1 MSAYRAIHPLPPTLI
16 NQIAAGEVIER
27 PSSVL
32 KELVENSIDAAAHSI
47 DIRLDGGG
55 IRRIAVTDD
64 GHGISKEDLLLALQT
79 HATSKIASLAELEQ
93 VGSMGFR
100 GEALPSIASVSYL
113 HLSSRT
119 EQAEHAWSVASPYDT
134 VEPASGPV
142 GTRVEVRALFDK
154 VPARRKF
161 LRTER
166 TEYGHCLQVL
176 RRIALAYPN
185 IHFRLTHNQ
194 RVVANWPVQ
203 SFHERLQAILG
214 DEFKQHSSAVENVH
228 EHIKIFGRISR
239 AEHAKSRREPQFLY
253 VNGRFVRD
261 YRLQHAIKQAYGDV
275 LHGDRQPSFVLFLYL
290 DPKEVD
296 VNVHPAKHEVR
307 FRNDGAVYRFV
318 LDNLGQT
325 LADLP
330 VGEAAVEPALGG
342 PAKSG
347 LPPSAAQS
355 GSLPT
360 DDDAGAGSR
369 PPSSTNIG
377 LGRAGAQPALS
388 RAQLPSASQ
397 SALAFGAQPAS
408 SDAWQKLYEPLS
420 KPSSPGLTTNL
431 GAAQGST
438 LATGAGAAT
447 APTDAGSELPTA
459 KGEGSQDYPL
469 GMAIAQLHG
478 IYILSQTRDGL
489 LLVDMHAAHERVV
502 YEYLKKNYQQ
512 AERISQEL
520 LVPVVLAIDE
530 TEVGVVETHQEALQE
545 LGLHLGLAGPQQLT
559 VRAVPAM
566 LGQGNIETMV
576 REILAEL
583 NELGQSELL
592 QTHHHQLLAT
602 MACHG
607 SVRANRQLSIAE
619 MNALLRDME
628 RTDRAGL
635 CNHGRPTWYYWHLN
649 ELDKLFLRGQ

>member
-1 MSAYRAIHPLPPTLI
+1 MSAYRPIQPLEPTLV

-27 PSSVL
+27 PASVL
-32 KELVENSIDAAAHSI
+32 KELIENSIDAQASFI
-47 DIRLDGGG
+47 DVRLDGGG
-55 IRRIAVTDD
+55 IRRIAVHDD
-64 GHGISKEDLLLALQT
+64 GHGIAADDLILALQT
-79 HATSKIASLAELEQ
+79 HATSKISSLSELEQ

-100 GEALPSIASVSYL
+100 GEALPSIASIAHL

-119 EQAEHAWSVASPYDT
+119 QDADHAWAIAGANQQP
-134 VEPASGPV
+134 EPASGPV
-142 GTRVEVRALFDK
+142 GTRIEVRALFDK

-166 TEYGHCLQVL
+166 TEYGHCLQTL
-176 RRIALAYPN
+176 KRIALAYPN

-194 RVVANWPVQ
+194 KLVANWPVC
-203 SFHERLQAILG
+203 SFHERVQDILG
-214 DEFKQHSSAVENVH
+214 EDFMRHSAPLDAEH
-228 EHIKIFGRISR
+228 EQIKLFGRIIR
-239 AEHAKSRREPQFLY
+239 PEHARTVKDPQLLY
-253 VNGRFVRD
+253 VNGRYVRD
-261 YRLQHAIKQAYGDV
+261 YRIQHAIRQAYRDV
-275 LHGDRQPSFVLFLYL
+275 LHGDRQPTFILFLYV

-325 LADLP
+325 LAGLP

-342 PAKSG
+342 PAKPG

-369 PPSSTNIG
+369 PSSSTNIG

-388 RAQLPSASQ
+388 RAQPPSASQ

-420 KPSSPGLTTNL
+420 KPSSPGLTTIL

-512 AERISQEL
+512 AERIRQEL

-649 ELDKLFLRGQ
+649 DLDKLFLRGQ